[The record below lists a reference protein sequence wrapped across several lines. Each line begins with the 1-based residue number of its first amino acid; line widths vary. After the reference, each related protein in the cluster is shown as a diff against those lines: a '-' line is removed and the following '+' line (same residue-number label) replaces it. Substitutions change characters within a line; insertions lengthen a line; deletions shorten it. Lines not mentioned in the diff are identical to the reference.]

1 MNTTDETVFRHTLP
15 VQLRFN
21 DIDGLGHLNNSVY
34 FSFYD
39 LGKLH
44 YFESIRPDM
53 REIKEIDLVVAN
65 VNANFL
71 APIFLHDDVVVQ
83 TRTAAIGNKSIKL
96 FQQIMTNQRIVN
108 ATCETVLVGF
118 DFKTGTT
125 KPISAEWR
133 QAIEAYESRTFEK
146 EK

>member
-1 MNTTDETVFRHTLP
+1 
-15 VQLRFN
+15 
-21 DIDGLGHLNNSVY
+21 
-34 FSFYD
+34 
-39 LGKLH
+39 
-44 YFESIRPDM
+44 
-53 REIKEIDLVVAN
+53 
-65 VNANFL
+65 
-71 APIFLHDDVVVQ
+71 
-83 TRTAAIGNKSIKL
+83 
-96 FQQIMTNQRIVN
+96 MTNRRIVN

>member
-1 MNTTDETVFRHTLP
+1 MNNTTDETVFRHTLP

-44 YFESIRPDM
+44 YFENIRPDM

-83 TRTAAIGNKSIKL
+83 TRTAAIGNKSIKRYRNTMPEPAAIWAA
-96 FQQIMTNQRIVN
+96 FNTISCYV
-108 ATCETVLVGF
+108 CF
-118 DFKTGTT
+118 DTG
-125 KPISAEWR
+125 KKR
-133 QAIEAYESRTFEK
+133 
-146 EK
+146 